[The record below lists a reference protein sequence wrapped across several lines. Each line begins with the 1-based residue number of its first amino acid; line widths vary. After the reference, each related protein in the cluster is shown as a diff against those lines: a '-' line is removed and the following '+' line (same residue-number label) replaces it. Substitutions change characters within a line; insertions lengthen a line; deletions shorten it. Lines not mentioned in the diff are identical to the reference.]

1 MSPLRFSTVLMT
13 AMLAIALVPVASP
26 YASAQV
32 VIPTNRNAL
41 VDQNELQMLENRLQR
56 QQFQQ
61 QQQQFREQD
70 RQIVPPQRPT
80 VPVVRP
86 SCQLQ
91 PSGGGF
97 VTVCR

>member
-1 MSPLRFSTVLMT
+1 MSRLRLSTVLMT
-13 AMLAIALVPVASP
+13 AMLATAILPVAGV
-26 YASAQV
+26 SAQV

-56 QQFQQ
+56 RQFQQ
-61 QQQQFREQD
+61 QQQQFRAED
-70 RQIVPPQRPT
+70 RVIVPPQRPT
-80 VPVVRP
+80 VPVIKP

>member
-1 MSPLRFSTVLMT
+1 MS
-13 AMLAIALVPVASP
+13 AMLATAMVPVATS
-26 YASAQV
+26 YTSAQV
-32 VIPTNRNAL
+32 VIPTNRSAL
-41 VDQNELQMLENRLQR
+41 VQQNELQMLENRLQR

-61 QQQQFREQD
+61 QQQQFRDQD

-80 VPVVRP
+80 VPVIRP

>member
-1 MSPLRFSTVLMT
+1 MSPLRFSSVLMT
-13 AMLAIALVPVASP
+13 AILATAMVPVASP

-41 VDQNELQMLENRLQR
+41 VEQNELQMLENRLQR
-56 QQFQQ
+56 QLFQQ
-61 QQQQFREQD
+61 QQQQFRAQD
-70 RQIVPPQRPT
+70 REIVPPQRPI
-80 VPVVRP
+80 VPVIKP

>member
-1 MSPLRFSTVLMT
+1 MSPLRFSSVLMT
-13 AMLAIALVPVASP
+13 AILATAFVPVATS

-41 VDQNELQMLENRLQR
+41 VEQNELQMLENRLQR

-61 QQQQFREQD
+61 QQQQFRAQD
-70 RQIVPPQRPT
+70 REIVPPQRPI
-80 VPVVRP
+80 VPVIKP